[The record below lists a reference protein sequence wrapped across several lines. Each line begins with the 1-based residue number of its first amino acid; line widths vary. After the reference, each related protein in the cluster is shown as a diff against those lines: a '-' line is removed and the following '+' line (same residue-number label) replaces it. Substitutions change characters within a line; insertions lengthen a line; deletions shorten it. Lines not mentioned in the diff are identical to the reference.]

1 QIEGHSRNLTPSKSH
16 SPFPRH
22 HHRQQQHETRSQN
35 NAIPH
40 DQHRPS
46 SRGHGTREQ
55 LPQGVRR
62 VTLTQT
68 HPVTGCGFIRMSEF
82 PLLAPRPESGFTD
95 SLQIVGS
102 EGQFGRRRR
111 HGSEETRQQCIENS
125 REHGSDGYDDS
136 RGTLFF
142 SPSLTTFYV
151 FFYYFPTCLRLLL
164 QMVLVELPAW

>member
-1 QIEGHSRNLTPSKSH
+1 MMRDSWMSGDAPYNRTG
-16 SPFPRH
+16 PFPVKLTVLLIMNR
-22 HHRQQQHETRSQN
+22 
-35 NAIPH
+35 
-40 DQHRPS
+40 
-46 SRGHGTREQ
+46 
-55 LPQGVRR
+55 
-62 VTLTQT
+62 TQT

-164 QMVLVELPAW
+164 QMVLVELPAWW